1 MYLRSGILIVAG
13 PLVLLSA
20 ALDATRANAQSYPS
34 RPVRVIVP
42 FAPGGGSD
50 ILARLIGQKLQ
61 QRLRQP
67 FPVDNRPGGGGN
79 IGAELGA
86 KAAPDGHTLLLTT
99 AALAVSV
106 SLFSKLG
113 FDPAKDLIPIT
124 QIASAPLVL
133 VVHPSVPA
141 RTVRELVQVSK
152 VRPGGVNFGSNG
164 SGSTS
169 HLSGVL
175 FNRMAGVQLTHVP
188 YKGGASAMT
197 AVLRGEVDMGFIALF
212 IGQAQIRSGRLRPL
226 AVTTVKLSPALPG
239 VPTMDSFFRGFET
252 DNWFALFAPAG
263 TSPEII
269 AILHAEVA
277 RALQLPDVHELLARD
292 GAVPVGS
299 SPQEF
304 AGFFTREVVKYAKLV
319 RESGARAE

>member
-1 MYLRSGILIVAG
+1 MSPGSGIFTLAAA
-13 PLVLLSA
+13 LALLSA
-20 ALDATRANAQSYPS
+20 ALAPAPASAQSYPS

-50 ILARLIGQKLQ
+50 ILARLLGQKLQ
-61 QRLRQP
+61 QRLKQP
-67 FPVDNRPGGGGN
+67 FIVENRAGGGGN

-86 KAAPDGHTLLLTT
+86 KAAPDGYTLLVTT
-99 AALAVSV
+99 AALAVNV
-106 SLFSKLG
+106 SLVAKLG

-133 VVHPSVPA
+133 VIHPSVPA
-141 RTVRELVQVSK
+141 RTVAELVQVSRK
-152 VRPGGVNFGSNG
+152 RPGGINFGSNG

-175 FNRMAGVQLTHVP
+175 FNQMAGIQLTHVP

-212 IGQAQIRSGRLRPL
+212 VGQAQIRSGRLRPL
-226 AVTTVKLSPALPG
+226 AVTTVKPSAALPG
-239 VPTMDSFFRGFET
+239 VPTMASFFRGFET

-263 TSPEII
+263 TPPEII
-269 AILHAEVA
+269 ATLYAEFV
-277 RALQLPDVHELLARD
+277 RALELPDVTELLARD

-299 SPQEF
+299 SPREF
-304 AGFFTREVVKYAKLV
+304 TDFFAREVEKYAKLV

>member
-1 MYLRSGILIVAG
+1 MFRLARHASLIV
-13 PLVLLSA
+13 VCLSA
-20 ALDATRANAQSYPS
+20 VFPGAPAAGAESWPS

-67 FPVDNRPGGGGN
+67 FPVDNRSGGGGN
-79 IGAELGA
+79 LGAELAA
-86 KAAPDGHTLLLTT
+86 KAVPDGHTLLLTT

-106 SLFSKLG
+106 SLFTKLG

-133 VVHPSVPA
+133 VVHPSMPA

-152 VRPGGVNFGSNG
+152 MRPGGVNFGSNG

-212 IGQAQIRSGRLRPL
+212 IGQGQIRSGRLRPL
-226 AVTTVKLSPALPG
+226 AVTTVKPSPALLG
-239 VPTMDSFFRGFET
+239 VPTMDTFFRGFET
-252 DNWFALFAPAG
+252 DNWFALFAPSG

-269 AILHAEVA
+269 TILHAEVA
-277 RALQLPDVHELLARD
+277 RALQLPDINEFLARD
-292 GAVPVGS
+292 GAVSVGS

-304 AGFFTREVVKYAKLV
+304 AGFFTREVEKYAKLV

>member
-1 MYLRSGILIVAG
+1 MNPRSGILIVAA
-13 PLVLLSA
+13 PLVLLLA
-20 ALDATRANAQSYPS
+20 VLGAMQAGAQSYPS

-67 FPVDNRPGGGGN
+67 FAVDNRPGGGGN

-86 KAAPDGHTLLLTT
+86 KAVPDGHTLLVTT

-106 SLFSKLG
+106 SLFTKLG

-141 RTVRELVQVSK
+141 RTLRELVQMSTK
-152 VRPGGVNFGSNG
+152 RSGGVNFGSNG

-175 FNRMAGVQLTHVP
+175 FNRMAGIQLTHVP

-226 AVTTVKLSPALPG
+226 AVTTVKPSAALPG

-269 AILHAEVA
+269 ATLHAEVV
-277 RALQLPDVHELLARD
+277 RALELPDVKELLARD

-304 AGFFTREVVKYAKLV
+304 AGFFAREVEKYAKLV

>member
-1 MYLRSGILIVAG
+1 MNPGSGIFTLA
-13 PLVLLSA
+13 A
-20 ALDATRANAQSYPS
+20 ALALLPAAFAPAPASAQSYPS

-50 ILARLIGQKLQ
+50 ILARLLGQKLQ
-61 QRLRQP
+61 QRLKQP
-67 FPVDNRPGGGGN
+67 FIVENRAGGGGN

-86 KAAPDGHTLLLTT
+86 KAAPDGYTLLVTT
-99 AALAVSV
+99 AALAVNV
-106 SLFSKLG
+106 SLVAKLG

-141 RTVRELVQVSK
+141 RTVGELVQVSK
-152 VRPGGVNFGSNG
+152 KRPGGINFGSNG

-175 FNRMAGVQLTHVP
+175 FNQMAGIQLTHVP

-212 IGQAQIRSGRLRPL
+212 VGQAQIRSGRLRPL
-226 AVTTVKLSPALPG
+226 AVTTVKPSAALPG

-263 TSPEII
+263 TPPEII
-269 AILHAEVA
+269 TTLHAEFV
-277 RALQLPDVHELLARD
+277 RALDLPDVREVLARD

-299 SPQEF
+299 SPREF
-304 AGFFTREVVKYAKLV
+304 AGFFAREVEKYAKLV